1 MGSARHPEWVVVS
14 CVVLDMEL
22 HVYLMWRNRSKTC
35 ALPAR
40 PARNLLVLKKK
51 RDRESWSLTWKSI
64 FESIISGLDGNEFS
78 SRDGVGGERVALT
91 LLKMWWKD
99 RHQRGRAGWW
109 RPRNWRSNF
118 ETALATRAYHTSR
131 RSFLPSE
138 SEETRKNTTQKTVK
152 QQRQQQQQQQ
162 QRLWFLLTRVER
174 KSIHFRTSWLKGYRS
189 AYWFRSLRRVS
200 SCPSSLMFI
209 QGRQPAGFAVSPSRC
224 CSRCYCCR
232 CFLFILLSCCVVFI
246 YTFPFLITADG
257 LGVNLATLAAAAAAA
272 AALID
277 RFVHS
282 VDRLMQCTMCRLIA
296 PNRFHFFFFFFL
308 LPCFSLTIT
317 TACGFYRRI
326 ECSYRHWIPSPV
338 FFFLLSKPLSLPFA
352 PVPLQAAKAAGT
364 ELPERSTN
372 LSLARLINQLAGS
385 FLTLSCIIL

>member
-296 PNRFHFFFFFFL
+296 PNRFHFFFL
-308 LPCFSLTIT
+308 L
-317 TACGFYRRI
+317 
-326 ECSYRHWIPSPV
+326 
-338 FFFLLSKPLSLPFA
+338 LPFA
-352 PVPLQAAKAAGT
+352 VFLFDDYYRVWILPTDWVLLQA
-364 ELPERSTN
+364 LNSV
-372 LSLARLINQLAGS
+372 ARFFFPS
-385 FLTLSCIIL
+385 FKTS